1 MSTEALR
8 SPLDNEAEIPMNDD
22 DVYDNR
28 RKRRP
33 APANPIWGW
42 SSSGKIIVPRIAL
55 GEDKQA
61 IEEVP
66 QLQIQFP
73 KPGYHTVQFNLIQRR
88 PAIDDSVLNPLVVR
102 AGAEI
107 LWSVA
112 GNTVRRVINVTDG
125 MSLSGTGEAA
135 TINMFD
141 DSFFNSLT
149 DSEYEYDC
157 SVQVTP
163 GQRPNLAGSQPP
175 IKNAVEGFYGVSNV
189 FFSAGGDFVI
199 NNPAVAPLFDA
210 RTSIFIP
217 QNCGI
222 NSYYLNIATTNVAG
236 LTPVGGQIL
245 VEQNAGSPGVSQ
257 IISAVNYDGINQWN
271 PLSPGCKIILIT
283 NRYEVTP
290 SPTLIGTILF
300 GVDG

>member
-1 MSTEALR
+1 MSTSELR
-8 SPLDNEAEIPMNDD
+8 GPLDNEAEIEMDEEN
-22 DVYDNR
+22 VYDNR

-33 APANPIWGW
+33 QPTNPIWGW
-42 SSSGKIIVPRIAL
+42 SSSGRIIVPAIGL
-55 GEDKQA
+55 GEDKHS

-73 KPGYHTVQFNLIQRR
+73 KPGYHTVQFNLVQRR
-88 PAIDDSVLNPLVVR
+88 PALTDSILNPLVVR

-125 MSLSGTGEAA
+125 MSLSGTGESA

-141 DSFFNSLT
+141 DSFFDALT
-149 DSEYEYDC
+149 DAEYEYEC

-175 IKNAVEGFYGVSNV
+175 IKNAEVGFYGV
-189 FFSAGGDFVI
+189 GGDFAAGGQFI
-199 NNPAVAPLFDA
+199 IINPAVAPFLDH
-210 RTSIFIP
+210 RTNIFIP

-222 NSYYLNIATTNVAG
+222 NSYHLNIATANPAG
-236 LTPVGGQIL
+236 LTPVGGQIF
-245 VEQNAGSPGVSQ
+245 VTQSAGSPGVAQ
-257 IISAVNYDGINQWN
+257 PIGAVNYDSLNEWN
-271 PLSPGCKIILIT
+271 PLSPGCKIITIS
-283 NRYEVTP
+283 NRYEVTVA
-290 SPTLIGTILF
+290 PTLIGFILF